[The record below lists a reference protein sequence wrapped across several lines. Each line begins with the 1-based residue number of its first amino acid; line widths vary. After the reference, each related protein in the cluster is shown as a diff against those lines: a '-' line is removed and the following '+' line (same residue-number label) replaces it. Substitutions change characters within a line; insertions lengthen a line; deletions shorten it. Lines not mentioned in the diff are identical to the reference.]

1 MQKSAKYA
9 LIACLVV
16 VLGGGF
22 AFYWFALRDTAPPEA
37 SLRTREDTTTTVP
50 DEAAG
55 SVTTAAAPDSADG
68 EWVVLADDPEAV
80 FVGYRVLELFGG
92 ETVKKEAAGRTPIV
106 EGTMVVD
113 GAEVTDV
120 DITADLTGLESDSSR
135 RDGMVQGTVL
145 QTSEFPEAT
154 FVLTEPVDLGGEP
167 SLDAPVTTTAT
178 GELTVH
184 GVTKEVTFE
193 LEARWNGDTID
204 VAGSTPVVFADFGIT
219 APETPAVSVDTEGTI
234 ELQLTFIRP

>member
-37 SLRTREDTTTTVP
+37 SLRTRDDTTTTVE
-50 DEAAG
+50 DGG
-55 SVTTAAAPDSADG
+55 SDTTAAAPDSADG

-92 ETVKKEAAGRTPIV
+92 ETIKKEAAGRTPTV

-113 GAEVTDV
+113 GSEVTEV
-120 DITADLTGLESDSSR
+120 EITADLTGLESDSGR
-135 RDGMVQGTVL
+135 RDGVVQGSVL
-145 QTSEFPEAT
+145 ETSEFPEAT
-154 FVLTEPVDLGGEP
+154 FVLTEPIDLGGTPEI
-167 SLDAPVTTTAT
+167 DTPVTATAT
-178 GELTVH
+178 GDLTVH
-184 GVTKEVTFE
+184 GVTKQVTFE
-193 LEARWNGDTID
+193 LEARWNGSTID
-204 VAGSTPVVFADFGIT
+204 VAGSTPVVFADFDIT
-219 APETPAVSVDTEGTI
+219 APETPAVSVDSEGSI
-234 ELQLTFIRP
+234 ELQLTFVPA